1 LPPEQPLVVAGEIA
15 GIVRPHA
22 FTVAGVRASGRPRAL
37 DQALDEATGRL
48 RARDVNPAITDAV
61 RAMYRRLGVDPTKTR
76 PSSEALLRRVR
87 RGEPLPRVNALVDV
101 INWSSAESGLPFG
114 LYDLDRIEGPVEAR
128 RGRAGEEYAGI
139 RKDVVHLEGR
149 LTLADRLG
157 PFGNPTSDSART
169 MITDSTSA
177 ILVVIFVP
185 AALEAP
191 TGPETER
198 VVRDRIVRYAS

>member
-1 LPPEQPLVVAGEIA
+1 
-15 GIVRPHA
+15 
-22 FTVAGVRASGRPRAL
+22 
-37 DQALDEATGRL
+37 
-48 RARDVNPAITDAV
+48 
-61 RAMYRRLGVDPTKTR
+61 
-76 PSSEALLRRVR
+76 
-87 RGEPLPRVNALVDV
+87 
-101 INWSSAESGLPFG
+101 
-114 LYDLDRIEGPVEAR
+114 
-128 RGRAGEEYAGI
+128 
-139 RKDVVHLEGR
+139 